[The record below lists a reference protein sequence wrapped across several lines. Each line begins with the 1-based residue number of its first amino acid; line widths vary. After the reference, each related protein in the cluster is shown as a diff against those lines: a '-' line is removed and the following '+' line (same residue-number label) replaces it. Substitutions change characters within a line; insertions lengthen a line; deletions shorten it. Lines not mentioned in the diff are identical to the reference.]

1 MKRTSKGLPA
11 IYLAMLGLAP
21 LQAQAVRVDYTVAA
35 GVERNDNVL
44 MSADDPATSTAARA
58 GLGFMVS
65 EDTSAVQANAVN
77 CFVRFTRLR
86 RANGPPPGPLCR
98 QTAFCNHPP
107 NSASTGAA
115 PTG

>member
-44 MSADDPATSTAARA
+44 MSADDAQSSSAVRA
-58 GLGFMVS
+58 GFGLVVA
-65 EDTSAVQANAVN
+65 EDTSTV
-77 CFVRFTRLR
+77 
-86 RANGPPPGPLCR
+86 
-98 QTAFCNHPP
+98 
-107 NSASTGAA
+107 
-115 PTG
+115 